1 MWLGSGWANRGA
13 VSLAQRGSGRMS
25 GGTRGKNHGESLA
38 LLLDKHSVIGTQR
51 VHCFYC
57 GSQRSDAQ
65 PRGATVFRDSCVD
78 LNFLGLT
85 TAKHAAIL
93 PLQEMRGSPRS
104 SNRET
109 LQANA
114 ENGSIGAHGLNDNS
128 GVTPEL
134 NGHHERKHGGPR

>member
-65 PRGATVFRDSCVD
+65 PRGATVFRDSHPPA
-78 LNFLGLT
+78 LFSHWGG
-85 TAKHAAIL
+85 
-93 PLQEMRGSPRS
+93 RGGEGRGRRGRG
-104 SNRET
+104 N
-109 LQANA
+109 
-114 ENGSIGAHGLNDNS
+114 
-128 GVTPEL
+128 
-134 NGHHERKHGGPR
+134 